1 MNDGRTN
8 NQAGDADIRT
18 RRWGLSLVWLVP
30 IIAVLVGLSML
41 YQSWRDSG
49 PTIKITFQTAGSLT
63 AEKSPIKYRNVVIGE
78 VTDVQLSEDHK
89 NVIVTAELNHD
100 AESFTRED
108 SRYWVVRPRI
118 GAEGVSGLDTL
129 LSGDFIGADPGTAST
144 RADSFSGLESPPPV
158 TYGEPGTQFRL
169 KARNLGSLDI
179 GSPIYFR
186 KVQVG
191 QVVSYKLDESGD
203 SVNLDIFVNAPN
215 DAFVT
220 SKTRFWNASG
230 IKVDVNAS
238 GLEVSSES
246 LLSVLSGGIAF
257 GSPPKSSDA
266 TPAEPVVTGDNQFQL
281 FDDQDTA
288 FAPGKGPSQAISM
301 RFDQS
306 LRGLNSDA
314 PVYFMGKKIGEVS
327 SVSLDYDEKNSTF
340 PVIVEANVYPRLMG
354 KAYRKLTQS
363 QSGQND
369 RKDAVLMMF
378 DQFVKQ
384 GLRAEARKSNL
395 LTGQLHIA
403 LEFHPGDESEG
414 VRMDAS
420 GKVAVIPTRATSLD
434 KLQDQLTEL
443 VERFSNIP
451 FESMATNLDG
461 SLAELKKTL
470 ASVNNDVLPAT
481 RTTLEGIDG
490 LMSEMKNTL
499 QSATDSF
506 AYDSPERQRIGH
518 ALDELERM
526 SRSVRELSDYLRRHP
541 EALLRGRPEQ
551 DTNGVTQ

>member
-30 IIAVLVGLSML
+30 IVAVLIGLSML
-41 YQSWRDSG
+41 YQSWQQSG

-78 VTDVQLSEDHK
+78 VTDVTLSKDHK
-89 NVIVTAELNHD
+89 NVIVTAELNRE
-100 AESFTRED
+100 AASFTRED
-108 SRYWVVRPRI
+108 SRYWVVRPRV

-129 LSGDFIGADPGTAST
+129 LSGDFIAADPGTSSKRSET
-144 RADSFSGLESPPPV
+144 FSGLESPPPV
-158 TYGEPGTQFRL
+158 TYGEPGTRFRL

-179 GSPIYFR
+179 GSPVYFR
-186 KVQVG
+186 KVRVG
-191 QVVSYKLDESGD
+191 QVVSFKLDESGD
-203 SVNLDIFVNAPN
+203 GVNLDIFVNAPN
-215 DAFVT
+215 DKFVT
-220 SKTRFWNASG
+220 SDTRFWNASG
-230 IKVDVNAS
+230 IKVGVNAN
-238 GLEVSSES
+238 GLEVNSES
-246 LLSVLSGGIAF
+246 LLSVLSGGVAF
-257 GSPPKSSDA
+257 GSPPKSDD
-266 TPAEPVVTGDNQFQL
+266 TPADPVVTSDNQFQL

-288 FAPGKGPSQAISM
+288 LAPGKGPSQAISM

-306 LRGLNSDA
+306 LRGLSSDA

-327 SVSLDYDEKNSTF
+327 TVSLDYDEQNRTF
-340 PVIVEANVYPRLMG
+340 PVIVEADVYPRLMG

-363 QSGQND
+363 QSGKNSQ
-369 RKDAVLMMF
+369 KDAVLMMF

-384 GLRAEARKSNL
+384 GLKAEARKSNL

-403 LEFHPGDESEG
+403 LEFHPDDVSET
-414 VRMDAS
+414 VRMDTS

-434 KLQDQLTEL
+434 KLQDQLADL
-443 VERFSNIP
+443 VERFSAIP
-451 FESMATNLDG
+451 FESMAANLDG

-470 ASVNNDVLPAT
+470 ASVNNDVLPST
-481 RTTLEGIDG
+481 RTTLEGIDE
-490 LMSEMKNTL
+490 LMSQMKTTL
-499 QSATDSF
+499 QTATDSF
-506 AYDSPERQRIGH
+506 AYDSPERQRIGQ

-541 EALLRGRPEQ
+541 EALIRGRPEQ
-551 DTNGVTQ
+551 DSTGVTR